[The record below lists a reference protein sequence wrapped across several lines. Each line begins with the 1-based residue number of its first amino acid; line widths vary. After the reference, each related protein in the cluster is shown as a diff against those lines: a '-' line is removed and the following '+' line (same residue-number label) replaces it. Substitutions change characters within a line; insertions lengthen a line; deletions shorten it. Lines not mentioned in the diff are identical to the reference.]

1 MIDFCLTFSWIPP
14 LFQFL
19 LSSAPYTESS
29 FTIAGAEFQKVC
41 LTSML

>member
-1 MIDFCLTFSWIPP
+1 MIDFCLSFSWIP

-19 LSSAPYTESS
+19 LSSALYTESS
-29 FTIAGAEFQKVC
+29 FTIARAEFQKVC